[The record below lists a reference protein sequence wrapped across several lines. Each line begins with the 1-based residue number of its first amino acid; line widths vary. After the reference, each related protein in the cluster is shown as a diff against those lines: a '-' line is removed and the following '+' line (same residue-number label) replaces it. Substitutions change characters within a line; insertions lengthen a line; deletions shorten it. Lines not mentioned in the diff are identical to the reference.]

1 MKHGTEFR
9 CNGIAFDPESV
20 ITMSESGR
28 IVEGDCVEI
37 SAERVGLG
45 PGVHLWVSCFGK
57 DSKTQKIDS
66 FQVFFPCVLGK
77 DRNDSGLQWPGPEYT
92 DLSMGDLAR
101 SLELIFFNRNPKFSA
116 KSKSSLRLYGRWL
129 SSVEMGRDIFRAV
142 PQDEEL
148 YSENLDLFLDIN
160 S

>member
-1 MKHGTEFR
+1 
-9 CNGIAFDPESV
+9 
-20 ITMSESGR
+20 
-28 IVEGDCVEI
+28 
-37 SAERVGLG
+37 
-45 PGVHLWVSCFGK
+45 
-57 DSKTQKIDS
+57 
-66 FQVFFPCVLGK
+66 
-77 DRNDSGLQWPGPEYT
+77 
-92 DLSMGDLAR
+92 MGDLAQ